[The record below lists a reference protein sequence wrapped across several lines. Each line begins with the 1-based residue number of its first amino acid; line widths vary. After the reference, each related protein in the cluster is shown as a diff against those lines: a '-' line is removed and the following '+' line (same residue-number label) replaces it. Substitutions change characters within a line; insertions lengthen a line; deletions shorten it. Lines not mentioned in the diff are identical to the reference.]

1 MTRFLTVVASASA
14 LALVSVAA
22 PSTAEARCVG
32 CAVGAGIIGGIAA
45 GAIIAG
51 ATANRGY
58 GYYDGAYAYEPAYGY
73 GYGSGY
79 AYEPGYAYSEPVYGG
94 YNYGYRHR
102 RAYSTG
108 DLTNMDRQ
116 LQGTR

>member
-22 PSTAEARCVG
+22 PGTAEARCVG

-58 GYYDGAYAYEPAYGY
+58 GYYDGAYAYEPGY

>member
-22 PSTAEARCVG
+22 PGTAEARCVG
-32 CAVGAGIIGGIAA
+32 CAVGAGIVGGIAA
-45 GAIIAG
+45 GALNAG

-108 DLTNMDRQ
+108 DPTQIDPPVA
-116 LQGTR
+116 GT

>member
-22 PSTAEARCVG
+22 PGTAEARCVG
-32 CAVGAGIIGGIAA
+32 CAVGAGIVGGIAA

-58 GYYDGAYAYEPAYGY
+58 GYYDGAYAYEP
-73 GYGSGY
+73 GYGSAY
-79 AYEPGYAYSEPVYGG
+79 AYEPGYAYSEPAYGG
-94 YNYGYRHR
+94 YNYGYRYR
-102 RAYSTG
+102 RSTS

>member
-22 PSTAEARCVG
+22 PGTAQARCVG
-32 CAVGAGIIGGIAA
+32 CAVGAGIVGGIAA

-58 GYYDGAYAYEPAYGY
+58 GYYDGAYAYEPGY
-73 GYGSGY
+73 GYGSAY
-79 AYEPGYAYSEPVYGG
+79 AYEPGYAYSQPVYGG

-102 RAYSTG
+102 RGYSTS

>member
-1 MTRFLTVVASASA
+1 MTRFLTVVAGASA

-22 PSTAEARCVG
+22 PGTAEARCVG
-32 CAVGAGIIGGIAA
+32 CAVGAGIVGGIAA

-58 GYYDGAYAYEPAYGY
+58 GYYDGAYAYEPAYGP
-73 GYGSGY
+73 GYG
-79 AYEPGYAYSEPVYGG
+79 YEPGYAYSEPVYGG
-94 YNYGYRHR
+94 YNYGYRGR
-102 RAYSTG
+102 RGYSTG